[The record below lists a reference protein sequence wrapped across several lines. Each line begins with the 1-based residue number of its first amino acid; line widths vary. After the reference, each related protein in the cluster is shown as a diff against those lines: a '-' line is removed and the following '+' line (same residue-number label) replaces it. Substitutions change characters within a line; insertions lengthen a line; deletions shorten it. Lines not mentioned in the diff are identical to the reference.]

1 MATIYNTSRK
11 HVFHLLTDCSN
22 SSSSSNIRHNKNRN
36 AISTKYIYTNKT
48 QSREFP
54 EKQWIIS
61 ANNKL
66 IIHFIDEGCF
76 ILAEYVSH
84 FMAFDSIRIVCILY
98 YLPLKCSFLEFLSSN
113 RIFFH
118 ACHWLHHK
126 FILTKQLA
134 PDRIHNLVEICLP
147 NLQRHN
153 KPHYS
158 KVYSSFFCVYFF

>member
-48 QSREFP
+48 QSRKFP

-98 YLPLKCSFLEFLSSN
+98 YLPLKCSLLEFLSSN
-113 RIFFH
+113 RIFFSR
-118 ACHWLHHK
+118 LP
-126 FILTKQLA
+126 LTTSQVYLNKTTCPGQNTQLG
-134 PDRIHNLVEICLP
+134 RNLS
-147 NLQRHN
+147 
-153 KPHYS
+153 S
-158 KVYSSFFCVYFF
+158 KSPKTQQTTLF